1 MLYTQ
6 VSLATV
12 VAGGIDRCLFHQLR
26 LAVRHMINQSQ
37 ETCLYPR
44 LNAALRNHDA
54 RSLEPFL
61 PYMKLLLSGLYQLPL
76 THTRT
81 YRGVKLEIFEASESK
96 CRVHCFSKVVSSCT
110 PRARWQIYN
119 LLVGQVWSWWS
130 FSSTTKRKEV
140 LDVSDHRLKLRSHVV
155 DLPWMWSQD

>member
-12 VAGGIDRCLFHQLR
+12 VAGEMNRCLLYQLR
-26 LAVRHMINQSQ
+26 LAVCHMFTQSQ

-44 LNAALRNHDA
+44 LNTALRNHDM

-76 THTRT
+76 THVRT

-96 CRVHCFSKVVSSCT
+96 CYLYRFTKIAQTCT
-110 PRARWQIYN
+110 P
-119 LLVGQVWSWWS
+119 
-130 FSSTTKRKEV
+130 
-140 LDVSDHRLKLRSHVV
+140 HV
-155 DLPWMWSQD
+155 Q